1 VTEAR
6 ALVIEH
12 EATGE
17 RRRLLGGRLLI
28 GRGQGCDW
36 ILPETGPASLSRR
49 HCLIESTGEGFTV
62 RDLGST
68 NGTRRNGVPVPSDAA
83 VPLADGDTLEL
94 GRQRLRLVLEGAGA
108 ARPGPAIAAAPSL
121 DSILA
126 ELAGEASPAR
136 AEGESAP
143 ARAPAA
149 PLEEDPLGGFA
160 EELAGTAARAVP
172 PPREVGPSRG
182 DHAAPQHES
191 FLLAPAPP
199 RPAAPATPDAEAALR
214 AFLAGAGLAA
224 HELPAGDPERFLREA
239 GAVFAAMA
247 EGLRRLLATRALVKT
262 HARLERTTIGAGRNN
277 PLKYARSSQ
286 GAVAALLGQPEP
298 GDLPPVAAV
307 EAAVRDLQAHET
319 GLLEAVE
326 AALRAL
332 LTRLDPAALEERLAR
347 ETALKI
353 LLEGGRRARLWELY
367 RERWGEL
374 SEQARRRFM
383 GDLDDAFRAAYE
395 RRLAGSPEAKEDEPR

>member
-1 VTEAR
+1 M
-6 ALVIEH
+6 IEH

-49 HCLIESTGEGFTV
+49 HCLIESAADGFTV

-68 NGTRRNGVPVPSDAA
+68 NGTRRNGVPVPKDAA
-83 VPLADGDTLEL
+83 VQLSDGDTLEL
-94 GRQRLRLVLEGAGA
+94 GRQRLRLVFEGGGA
-108 ARPGPAIAAAPSL
+108 ARPGPVIAAAPSL

-126 ELAGEASPAR
+126 ELAGEAAPVRSAGDPVPAS
-136 AEGESAP
+136 GSA
-143 ARAPAA
+143 AT
-149 PLEEDPLGGFA
+149 LEEDPLGGFA
-160 EELAGTAARAVP
+160 EELAGAAVRVVP

-191 FLLAPAPP
+191 FVLTPSPP
-199 RPAAPATPDAEAALR
+199 RPAAPVVPGAEEALR
-214 AFLAGAGLAA
+214 AFLEGAGLSA
-224 HELPAGDPERFLREA
+224 HELSADDPERFLREA
-239 GAVFAAMA
+239 GATFAAMA
-247 EGLRRLLATRALVKT
+247 EGLRRLLATRALVKA
-262 HARLERTTIGAGRNN
+262 HARLERTTIGTALNN
-277 PLKYARSSQ
+277 PLKYARSRH
-286 GAVAALLGQPEP
+286 GAVEALLGRTEP

-326 AALRAL
+326 AALEAL
-332 LTRLDPAALEERLAR
+332 LGRLDPAVLEERLAR
-347 ETALKI
+347 EPALKV
-353 LLEGGRRARLWELY
+353 LLEGGRRARLWQLY
-367 RERWGEL
+367 RERWNEL

-395 RRLAGSPEAKEDEPR
+395 RRRAAVPEAEEDEPR

>member
-1 VTEAR
+1 M
-6 ALVIEH
+6 IEH

-49 HCLIESTGEGFTV
+49 HCLIESTGDGFTV

-68 NGTRRNGVPVPSDAA
+68 NGTRRNGVAVPSDAA

-94 GRQRLRLVLEGAGA
+94 GRHRLRLAFEEAGA
-108 ARPGPAIAAAPSL
+108 VRPGPAIAATPSL

-126 ELAGEASPAR
+126 ELAGEALPEPPTGEPVPAR
-136 AEGESAP
+136 AA
-143 ARAPAA
+143 AA

-160 EELAGTAARAVP
+160 EELAGAAGRAVP
-172 PPREVGPSRG
+172 PPRAVGSSRG

-191 FLLAPAPP
+191 FLLAPASP
-199 RPAAPATPDAEAALR
+199 RPTAPAAADAEAAR
-214 AFLAGAGLAA
+214 KAFLEGAGLAS
-224 HELPAGDPERFLREA
+224 HELPASDPERFLREA

-247 EGLRRLLATRALVKT
+247 EGLRLLLATRALVKA
-262 HARLERTTIGAGRNN
+262 HARLERTMIGAARNN
-277 PLKYARSSQ
+277 PLKYARSRR
-286 GAVAALLGQPEP
+286 GAVEALLGQFEP

-307 EAAVRDLQAHET
+307 EAAVRDLQAHEA

-332 LTRLDPAALEERLAR
+332 LARLDPAMLEERLAR
-347 ETALKI
+347 EPTLKV

-374 SEQARRRFM
+374 REQARRRFM

-395 RRLAGSPEAKEDEPR
+395 RRLAGAPDGRGDEPR